1 MAQNVSTCSVCGVE
15 EIELYF
21 CETCSVSET
30 ESSQQKQLLCE
41 PCLGPHVRQG
51 HQVTTSKGQEPLI
64 CTKHRRL
71 HSEYCKSCDE
81 SFCPKCLG
89 NHSKHE
95 MGSLDERAAEIRKE
109 VFSMLTTLERNEKPL
124 RAKKEEIC
132 ALKMKHQFDQEK
144 LKKFVEHEIKKLRKL
159 LYSRIAENEAQMDS
173 QEKAVSQEIDQVLEL
188 QNESRMLLS
197 ATSPH
202 LVNKYKEVKLLFDEA
217 CKRFEE
223 TVLTQF
229 QVKSSSALVLK
240 DIIDEVGRTIDKK
253 LKSDFTKEKVEVVE
267 HALLN
272 GKNGKKYSLIIEN
285 EEANIFSVEARRDQ
299 EPWLEK
305 LGKVNLQ
312 GVGLIKFFYSVFS
325 ELNKCSCVLLTYANT
340 AYRIDVTEQN
350 NLDLNEIKFPRFPNI
365 ICPYTLP
372 SVKTDVHW
380 SYWSDEQK
388 SLKFSHKPSFES
400 KCLSQPSFV
409 SLDTN
414 GLELCFLV
422 EYGNVLIVD
431 PEQTKIKTFL
441 STDHGIKDI
450 SHATLDRRG
459 LLYLWSK
466 QSKVCK
472 MFCDS
477 RDGWRLNRTDSWSN
491 QNTKF
496 RIFKDLSNY
505 FGQECFPSLRLD
517 YNGKSYL
524 YDCVVLY
531 TR

>member
-64 CTKHRRL
+64 CSKHRRL
-71 HSEYCKSCDE
+71 HNQYCKSCDE

-89 NHSKHE
+89 NHSGHF
-95 MGSLDERAAEIRKE
+95 MGSIDERAAEIRKE

-144 LKKFVEHEIKKLRKL
+144 LKKFVENEIKKLRQL
-159 LYSRIAENEAQMDS
+159 LLSRIAKNEAEMDS

-202 LVNKYKEVKLLFDEA
+202 LVNKYKEVKLLFDQA

-240 DIIDEVGRTIDKK
+240 DIIDEVGRTIDEK
-253 LKSDFTKEKVEVVE
+253 LKSDFTKKLEVAE

-272 GKNGKKYSLIIEN
+272 GKHGKKYSLIVEN
-285 EEANIFSVEARRDQ
+285 EEANIFSVETRRDQ
-299 EPWLEK
+299 KPWLEK
-305 LGKVNLQ
+305 LGKVSLN
-312 GVGLIKFFYSVFS
+312 GVGPIKFFYSVFS
-325 ELNKCSCVLLTYANT
+325 ELTKCSCVLLTYACT

-350 NLDLNEIKFPRFPNI
+350 KVDLNEIKFPTFPNI
-365 ICPYTLP
+365 VCPYTLP
-372 SVKTDVHW
+372 STSKEVHW

-388 SLKFSHKPSFES
+388 SLKFSHKPLFES

-414 GLELCFLV
+414 GSELCFLV
-422 EYGNVLIVD
+422 EGGNVLVVN
-431 PEQTKIKTFL
+431 PVKTKIETLL

-450 SHATLDRRG
+450 SHAILDRQG

-466 QSKVCK
+466 QSEVCK
-472 MFCDS
+472 LFYDS
-477 RDGWRLNRTDSWSN
+477 GDGWRLNCTDSWSN

-496 RIFKDLSNY
+496 RIFKNLGNN
-505 FGQECFPSLRLD
+505 FGQEYFPSLRLD

-531 TR
+531 AS